1 MGLNFGIWKLDMF
14 SKLYELKK
22 IQTDKKVMEKVQVE
36 NEIERIDLEIML
48 LREKINTASVDRY
61 GAISDFAILTMH
73 KDSLRVDIKRLEEE
87 KRLYFNDLEEIKKEL
102 VEVQKEQE
110 QFAYLVEEEKKMKI
124 AKILKDEQEQADEF
138 IQSKYIGG

>member
-1 MGLNFGIWKLDMF
+1 MF
-14 SKLYELKK
+14 KKLYELKK
-22 IQTDKKVMEKVQVE
+22 IQTDKKVMERVQVE

-48 LREKINTASVDRY
+48 LQQKINTATVDKF

-73 KDSLRVDIKRLEEE
+73 KDSLRLDIKNLQEQ
-87 KRLYFNDLEEIKKEL
+87 KKLYFNDLEEIKKEL

-110 QFAYLVEEEKKMKI
+110 QFAYLVEEEKKLKI
-124 AKILKDEQEQADEF
+124 AKMLKDEQEQADEF

>member
-1 MGLNFGIWKLDMF
+1 MF
-14 SKLYELKK
+14 KKLYELKK
-22 IQTDKKVMEKVQVE
+22 IQTDKKVMERVQVE

-48 LREKINTASVDRY
+48 LQQKINTATVDKF

-73 KDSLRVDIKRLEEE
+73 KDSLRLDIKNLQEQ
-87 KRLYFNDLEEIKKEL
+87 KKLYYNDLEEIKKEL

-110 QFAYLVEEEKKMKI
+110 QFAYLVEEEKKLKI
-124 AKILKDEQEQADEF
+124 AKMLKDEQEQADEF